1 MVKKASKV
9 KAHKGK
15 VAPYSYLKKSRYPLN
30 RKLGVSQRLSGCFGE
45 GKNEMNFGT
54 CMLSVR
60 SSCGIVTGHMKVYVH
75 IHLQFLMGL
84 NDRVF

>member
-30 RKLGVSQRLSGCFGE
+30 RRLGVLQRLSGCFGE
-45 GKNEMNFGT
+45 GKNGMNLGT
-54 CMLSVR
+54 SMLSVR
-60 SSCGIVTGHMKVYVH
+60 SSCGIVAGHMKVYVYINLH
-75 IHLQFLMGL
+75 FLMGL